1 MFAIDDYP
9 FVSPGER
16 CPVDNWKHRRGKDI
30 KFVFRTW
37 LLEGPP
43 QIDWNVRLPLERA
56 RFRVHIENRVLV
68 SVTENRP
75 IA

>member
-1 MFAIDDYP
+1 LYSVLGF
-9 FVSPGER
+9 
-16 CPVDNWKHRRGKDI
+16 
-30 KFVFRTW
+30 
-37 LLEGPP
+37 LEGPP
-43 QIDWNVRLPLERA
+43 QIDWNMRLPLERA

>member
-1 MFAIDDYP
+1 LQLMIILSSLQASAARSTI
-9 FVSPGER
+9 R
-16 CPVDNWKHRRGKDI
+16 NHRRGKVI
-30 KFVFRTW
+30 KFVFRIW

>member
-1 MFAIDDYP
+1 MIILSSLQASAARSTI
-9 FVSPGER
+9 R
-16 CPVDNWKHRRGKDI
+16 NHRRGKDI
-30 KFVFRTW
+30 KFVFCTW